1 MTPTVLQRRSGPA
14 QTGRFDRRLLAP
26 MIMGSILNPINSSI
40 IAVSLVPIG
49 AAFGAPPSQTAWL
62 VSALYLATA
71 IGQPVVGRM
80 VDTYGPR
87 SLFLVGTALTGV
99 AGVVGTLAPNL
110 WVLVLARVILGFGT
124 CAGYPAAMYLI
135 RSENRRTGQDSP
147 AGVLTAL
154 AVSSQTIAVVGPTLG
169 GLLIGLG
176 GWRTTLAVNIPL
188 ALVAFVLGARR
199 LPRGAV
205 LDRSATRPRADVVGI
220 VSFAAMLTSLLLF
233 LMQLRLDRVWLLA
246 VTVVAGAVFAVR
258 ERREADPFIDVRV
271 LAGNAPLLAT
281 YARALLAQLVGY
293 CFLYGYTQW
302 LEDSRGLSASRT
314 GLVLLPMFATGILV
328 STVTGR
334 HAKIRG
340 KLVVGA
346 LAQVAACVVLL
357 GLTSGSSIWVLVGL
371 AVLLGLPQ
379 GLTSLAN
386 QNAVYHQADG
396 ARIGASSG
404 LFRTFTYGGAIGAS
418 AATGAFFGSTADTS
432 GLHAL
437 AAFMTVVGVLLV
449 LLTLLDRSLGRVGL
463 PAADPRGSS

>member
-1 MTPTVLQRRSGPA
+1 MTPTTVQRHPGAA
-14 QTGRFDRRLLAP
+14 QAGRFDRRLLAP
-26 MIMGSILNPINSSI
+26 MILGSILNPVNSSI

-71 IGQPVVGRM
+71 IGQPVVGRL

-87 SLFLVGTALTGV
+87 PLFLVGTALTGV
-99 AGVVGTLAPNL
+99 AGVVGALAPNL
-110 WVLVLARVILGFGT
+110 WVLVAARVILGFGT

-154 AVSSQTIAVVGPTLG
+154 AVASQTIAVIGPTLG

-188 ALVAFVLGARR
+188 ALVAFALGARR

-205 LDRSATRPRADVVGI
+205 LDRSATRSRIDVVGI
-220 VSFAAMLTSLLLF
+220 VSFAVLLTSLLLF
-233 LMQLRLDRVWLLA
+233 LMQLRLDRLWLLA
-246 VTVVAGAVFAVR
+246 VTVAAGVVFAVR
-258 ERREADPFIDVRV
+258 ERHNADPFIDVRV

-281 YARALLAQLVGY
+281 YARALLAQLVSY

-302 LEDSRGLSASRT
+302 LEDSRGLSASTT

-334 HAKIRG
+334 HAQIRG

-346 LAQVAACVVLL
+346 LAQVGSCVVLL
-357 GLTSGSSIWVLVGL
+357 GLTAGSSIWVLVGL
-371 AVLLGLPQ
+371 AVLLGVPQ

-418 AATGAFFGSTADTS
+418 AATGAFFGRTADTA
-432 GLHAL
+432 GLHEL
-437 AAFMTVVGVLLV
+437 AVFMTVVASLFVV
-449 LLTLLDRSLGRVGL
+449 LTLLDRSLGRVGI
-463 PAADPRGSS
+463 PIAEPRGCS